1 MVTIWIELLKF
12 VPSKTRQFVSWKM
25 LDSIILNTAKTRRA
39 IDRNLVH
46 FNIKFDKSMFRK
58 REKEKER
65 ESLPGLQSKPRLF
78 TQRNTMTLAL
88 RKLTEILDCSHGLI
102 VGKSKNYC

>member
-46 FNIKFDKSMFRK
+46 FNIKFDKSMCSER
-58 REKEKER
+58 ER
-65 ESLPGLQSKPRLF
+65 ESLPDLQSKPRLF